1 MKRQTLHMIGN
12 AHLDPVWLW
21 RWQEGFQ
28 ETKATFRSVL
38 TLMDESDD
46 FVFTS
51 SSAALYEWVE
61 RNDPDLFA
69 GIKRRVA
76 EGRWEIV
83 GGWWIQAD
91 CNLPSGESFARQGLY
106 GQRYFKEKLGV
117 TATVGYSV
125 DSFGHH
131 AMLPQI
137 LHKSGLDSYIF
148 MRPQP
153 HEQGLPARLFWWESD
168 DGSRVLTFRIPFE
181 YQTWDG
187 AFAQHVRLCA
197 SELAA
202 PVDEVMCFYGV
213 GNHGGGPTRENLEAI
228 RALARDPAMPA
239 LTLSTPGRFFAR
251 VRARDLPIPVVHDEL
266 QHHASGCYAAH
277 SGIKRWNRKA
287 EVLLV
292 SAERFSTLALRLT
305 GQPYPDDF
313 AHAWKGVL
321 FNQFHDILAGTS
333 IEPAYDDA
341 HDLYGE
347 AMAIAARNLN
357 DALQSISWRVN
368 IVQDEGGYDIP
379 IVAFNPHAWP
389 ARVPVEVE
397 IGRLPDDASLV
408 DDAGAPVPM
417 QLVRS
422 LATVSGGRHRVLF
435 MADLPSFGYRTYR
448 LVARH
453 APAVVPLTTSTR
465 RVSGEA
471 PPDPPSGEAPPD
483 PPSGEAPPD
492 PPSGEAGAAAGD
504 AAPPDPSGD
513 DDTYTLENGRFRL
526 RVDPA
531 SGCIVSLY
539 DKRARFEVLRGEGL
553 RAVVLADPS
562 DTWGHGVTRFDHP
575 AGEFAVRS
583 VRRIEHG
590 PVRSTLRVES
600 VYDAS
605 RLVQEVMLYR
615 DLEVIEVRIT
625 VDWRQQFEA
634 LKLRLPLNLSRGMK
648 ATYEIPYGHIDR
660 PTDGEEEPGQSW
672 IDLTGVAR
680 GTDDLYGLSIL
691 NDGKYSFDVHGH
703 ELGLT
708 VLRSPIYAHHTPYVP
723 RPDEEY
729 SFIDQGLQQ
738 FTYGL
743 VPHQGGWEEAGTVRR
758 AAELNAPPIALLETY
773 HAGPLGLAGSYLT
786 VDQESVVV
794 DALKRAEDA
803 DGVVVRCH
811 ETAGRAVRATLRLP
825 LWDRTIEADFAPCEL
840 KTFHLPDDP
849 ALPVREV
856 SLIEWDL

>member
-1 MKRQTLHMIGN
+1 VKRQTLHMIGN

-28 ETKATFRSVL
+28 ETKATFCSVL

-76 EGRWEIV
+76 EGRWDIV

-91 CNLPSGESFARQGLY
+91 CNLPSGESFVRQGLY

-117 TATVGYSV
+117 AATVGYSV

-137 LHKSGLDSYIF
+137 LRKSGLDSYIF

-153 HEQGLPARLFWWESD
+153 HEQGLPSRLFWWESD

-181 YQTWDG
+181 YQTWAG
-187 AFAQHVRLCA
+187 AFAQHVRLCV

-202 PVDEVMCFYGV
+202 PVDEAMCFYGV
-213 GNHGGGPTRENLEAI
+213 GNHGGGPTRENLETI
-228 RALARDPAMPA
+228 RDLARDPAMPA

-251 VRARDLPIPVVHDEL
+251 MRARDLPIPVVHDEL

-287 EVLLV
+287 EVLLLG
-292 SAERFSTLALRLT
+292 AERFSTLALRLT
-305 GQPYPDDF
+305 GQPYPDDI
-313 AHAWKGVL
+313 ARAWKGVL

-341 HDLYGE
+341 RDLYGE
-347 AMAIAARNLN
+347 AMAIGARNLN
-357 DALQSISWRVN
+357 NALQSISWRVN
-368 IVQDEGGYDIP
+368 IAPGEEGYDIP
-379 IVAFNPHAWP
+379 IVAFNPHTWP

-397 IGRLPDDASLV
+397 TGRLPDDASLV
-408 DDAGAPVPM
+408 DDAGAPIAM

-448 LVARH
+448 IVARH
-453 APAVVPLTTSTR
+453 APAVVPLTTAVR
-465 RVSGEA
+465 RAG
-471 PPDPPSGEAPPD
+471 
-483 PPSGEAPPD
+483 
-492 PPSGEAGAAAGD
+492 GEAGDAQSGKAGD
-504 AAPPDPSGD
+504 AASPDPSSDGD
-513 DDTYTLENGRFRL
+513 VLILENDRFRL

-531 SGCIVSLY
+531 TGCIAGLY

-562 DTWGHGVTRFDHP
+562 DTWGHSVTRFDRL

-583 VRRIEHG
+583 VRRVEHG

-600 VYDAS
+600 VYGAS

-615 DLEVIEVRIT
+615 DLEVIEIRVT
-625 VDWRQQFEA
+625 VDWRQRFEA
-634 LKLRLPLNLSRGMK
+634 LKLRVPLNLSRGMK

-691 NDGKYSFDVHGH
+691 NDGKYSFDINGH
-703 ELGLT
+703 VLGLT

-729 SFIDQGLQQ
+729 SFIDQGLQR
-738 FTYGL
+738 FTYSL
-743 VPHQGGWEEAGTVRR
+743 VPHEGSWEGAGTVRR
-758 AAELNAPPIALLETY
+758 AAELNAPPVALLETY
-773 HAGPLGLAGSYLT
+773 HAGPLGLTGSYLAI
-786 VDQESVVV
+786 DQESVVV
-794 DALKRAEDA
+794 DVLKRAEDA
-803 DGVVVRCH
+803 DGIVVRCH

-856 SLIEWDL
+856 NLIEWDL